1 ESVKIDGHAFPTN
14 DPRMGPPR
22 AQGWKL
28 FSSLTLPPGGSE
40 LEIVLGSTQPSDWYA
55 IDRSYGLPPTA
66 AALLAARPKDAVTIQ
81 DGDVVVMIRKVK
93 I

>member
-1 ESVKIDGHAFPTN
+1 
-14 DPRMGPPR
+14 MGPPR